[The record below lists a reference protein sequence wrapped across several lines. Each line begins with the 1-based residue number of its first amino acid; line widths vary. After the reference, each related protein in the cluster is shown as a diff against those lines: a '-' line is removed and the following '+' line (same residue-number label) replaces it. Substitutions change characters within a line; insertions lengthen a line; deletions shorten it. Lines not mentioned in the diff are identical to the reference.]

1 MLECV
6 LFDLDC
12 TLHRMDQR
20 EFVKEYL
27 GAIGK
32 YMSKYGYEPKRLGK
46 SILSSTDAAIAADGT
61 RLNSEVFWSSFGEC
75 YGGAIDDMTKAQF
88 DAFYNEV
95 FDTLRVFC
103 APVPGAAD
111 AVRYIKSL
119 GLGTVLASNPVFP
132 VTAQLK
138 RAAWAGSNKDD
149 FDLVTSIENMHY
161 CKPNPLYYTEIAD
174 MLGVE
179 PQNCLM
185 VGNDVRED
193 MFAAEKAGMN
203 VFLLPE
209 FMINTDGLD
218 ASAYRQG
225 SFSDLTVYIDG
236 EMRVNK
242 NKLGIIPRG
251 KP

>member
-1 MLECV
+1 MLKCV

-32 YMSKYGYEPKRLGK
+32 YMSKYGYEQKRLGK

-61 RLNSEVFWSSFGEC
+61 RLNAEVFWSSFGEC
-75 YGGAIDDMTKAQF
+75 YGGETDEKTKAHF

-95 FDTLRVFC
+95 FDSLRVFC

-119 GLGTVLASNPVFP
+119 GLRTVLASNPVFP

-138 RAAWAGSNKDD
+138 RAAWAGSAKDD
-149 FDLVTSIENMHY
+149 FELITSFENMHY
-161 CKPNPLYYTEIAD
+161 CKPNPLYYTEIAGV
-174 MLGVE
+174 LGVE
-179 PQNCLM
+179 PKDCLM

-193 MFAAEKAGMN
+193 MFAADKAGMD

-209 FMINTDGLD
+209 HMINADGLD
-218 ASAYRQG
+218 ASVYKQG
-225 SFSDLTVYIDG
+225 SFADLIEYIDG
-236 EMRVNK
+236 EMSANK
-242 NKLGIIPRG
+242 NKVITSA
-251 KP
+251 